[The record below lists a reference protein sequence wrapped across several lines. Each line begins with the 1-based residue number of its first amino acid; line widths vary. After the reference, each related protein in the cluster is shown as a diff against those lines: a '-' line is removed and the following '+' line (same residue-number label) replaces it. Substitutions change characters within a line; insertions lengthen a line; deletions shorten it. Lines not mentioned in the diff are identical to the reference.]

1 MIGQGLYGSLCMSDA
16 SNTGINSSSKTTLS
30 SSLLTTTAYQIK
42 NEQDQKIQTEELD
55 KGIKANQ

>member
-1 MIGQGLYGSLCMSDA
+1 MSDA

-42 NEQDQKIQTEELD
+42 NEQDPKIQTEELD
-55 KGIKANQ
+55 KGIKAN